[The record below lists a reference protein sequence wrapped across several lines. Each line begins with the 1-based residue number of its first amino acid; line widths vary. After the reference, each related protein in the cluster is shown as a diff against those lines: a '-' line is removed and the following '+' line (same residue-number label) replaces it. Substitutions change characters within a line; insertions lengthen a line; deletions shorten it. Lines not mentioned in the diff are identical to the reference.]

1 MQGYIFWRFT
11 ERSQDS
17 KLGMHYFTC
26 LKLDQGKELIAIND
40 IFSTISMGFVM
51 SCAQGCTKISREY
64 TTYLPA
70 DWTHILGIDKLIL
83 AGYACHTFMLGYN
96 YNL

>member
-1 MQGYIFWRFT
+1 
-11 ERSQDS
+11 
-17 KLGMHYFTC
+17 MHYFNC
-26 LKLDQGKELIAIND
+26 LKLGQGKELIAIND

-51 SCAQGCTKISREY
+51 SCAQGCTKISQEY